1 MTTVNKPVQ
10 QTVSPLGLLILPCI
24 LMLSATSQ
32 AALKVVT
39 TVPDLA
45 ALVAEVGG
53 EHVKVTTM
61 SSPDQDPHYVDPKP
75 SLVIALARADLLV
88 FNGLDLEIGW
98 LPPIQAN
105 SRNAAIQKGGAG
117 YFDAS
122 SHIDVLEI
130 PVEANRAM
138 GDIHPGG
145 NPHYLYDPRQGALV
159 AIAIGDKL
167 AELIPK
173 QSSFLRKNAQSVA
186 DKLKALAKE
195 QKDRFAKLSPEQ
207 LKVVTYH
214 RSLVYILDWLGIK
227 RPINV
232 EPLPGIA
239 PTPRHVARVLSTMR
253 AQNIKVILQER
264 HYPTRTSDTLA
275 RMTKAKVAVIPGG
288 ANYKRNQKELY
299 TDRIRRTAEVIY
311 AALSR

>member
-1 MTTVNKPVQ
+1 MNRLPHKLNASLRYLV
-10 QTVSPLGLLILPCI
+10 LPCI
-24 LMLSATSQ
+24 LMFSTSVQ
-32 AALKVVT
+32 AALNVVT

-53 EHVKVTTM
+53 KHVKVTTM
-61 SSPDQDPHYVDPKP
+61 SSPNQDPHYVDPKP
-75 SLVIALARADLLV
+75 SLVVALARAQLLV
-88 FNGLDLEIGW
+88 FNGLELEIGW
-98 LPPIQAN
+98 LPPVQTN
-105 SRNAAIQKGGAG
+105 SRNAAIQKGGSG

-122 SHIDVLEI
+122 TTIDVMEI

-145 NPHYLYDPRQGALV
+145 NPHYLYDPRQGARV

-173 QSSFLRKNAQSVA
+173 HSSVLKANAQTVA
-186 DKLKALAKE
+186 TKLKAIAKE
-195 QKDRFAKLSPEQ
+195 QTERFTKLSPEQ

-214 RSLVYILDWLGIK
+214 RSLVYLLDWLGIK

-239 PTPRHVARVLSTMR
+239 PTPRHVARVLGTMR
-253 AQNIKVILQER
+253 AQNIKTILQER

-275 RMTKAKVAVIPGG
+275 RLTKSKVIVIPGG
-288 ANYKRNQKELY
+288 ADFADKNELY
-299 TDRIRRTAEVIY
+299 TDRIRRTAELIY